1 MHSILISRRCTLAA
15 YRTVYG
21 RCALAVGRYLCG
33 RDVWEPATCTACF
46 AVLTGDSPATAPAAN
61 SPHKAGD
68 GASPHPDIYTVAAQG
83 GSKSPGRS
91 AGADGDARQGASP
104 PAMAIEV
111 AGAGGAA
118 TAGRVASRV
127 AQTVW
132 QEQLRRQLLLASNR
146 GLSSKA
152 AEAAA
157 EAAARYVS
165 SYE

>member
-1 MHSILISRRCTLAA
+1 M
-15 YRTVYG
+15 
-21 RCALAVGRYLCG
+21 GRYLCG

-61 SPHKAGD
+61 SPHKASD

-91 AGADGDARQGASP
+91 AGVDGEARQDSP
-104 PAMAIEV
+104 PAMAEV